1 MAMARTKFNASCR
14 SLIQE
19 CHLSFFHPMPCEMS
33 PDRAPQAM
41 RNFWLMPADPHGK
54 GVTDRL
60 GFSAIEL
67 SRIGNELAPAIPAC
81 TPVLFSS
88 REGPVGFSPVARVWA
103 APKTGNCR
111 RLTMTRPGASEA
123 QAIAWEEDEQQR
135 MVPATTGAVVTFA
148 ENFNFTTLGWS
159 HSASFHSTGH
169 NFNNRIS
176 ALFRVFNPR
185 SRRSARIIDATE
197 LDSRAVDAD
206 VGPVTASEDHD
217 NIPPECPVACFSPS
231 ACSCVIALDGSCT
244 PAPPQSWR
252 LPISLPQHE
261 VCGQDEDARSD
272 GPVESPVPRSDF
284 VSTPLSTTSA
294 SNIQLQQATAVTN
307 PTSGVPGSAA
317 VYSTKMCHTNAT
329 FVLPVHSEYVAAVE
343 TAHDSPSAESELTIT
358 VDFDLLADMP
368 ALSLNS
374 ASTASS
380 SDTESPEH
388 LGTQP
393 VTPRSPRKRPDMHLK
408 IVPRSM
414 LSTLSPTLLS
424 PTPLS
429 PGSFDPYPER
439 PDEECEG
446 WRASAFTGDLRI
458 RVQRCCEPRTP
469 GFDLKITRS

>member
-1 MAMARTKFNASCR
+1 MSSLDAST
-14 SLIQE
+14 S
-19 CHLSFFHPMPCEMS
+19 H
-33 PDRAPQAM
+33 
-41 RNFWLMPADPHGK
+41 
-54 GVTDRL
+54 
-60 GFSAIEL
+60 
-67 SRIGNELAPAIPAC
+67 
-81 TPVLFSS
+81 
-88 REGPVGFSPVARVWA
+88 A
-103 APKTGNCR
+103 A
-111 RLTMTRPGASEA
+111 
-123 QAIAWEEDEQQR
+123 Q
-135 MVPATTGAVVTFA
+135 
-148 ENFNFTTLGWS
+148 S
-159 HSASFHSTGH
+159 HSQKTSTSPLSDGH
-169 NFNNRIS
+169 TLPRSTQRDTNFNNRIS

-294 SNIQLQQATAVTN
+294 GEDDVTPSAPHDAPSERVPSPSRFPILALVEHSA
-307 PTSGVPGSAA
+307 PTSHRRDKSHQWCTWKCGCLLDQDVPHECYLRPPSPFWNT
-317 VYSTKMCHTNAT
+317 SPLLRPRMT
-329 FVLPVHSEYVAAVE
+329 L
-343 TAHDSPSAESELTIT
+343 PSAESELTIT

-446 WRASAFTGDLRI
+446 WPRISVYGRPAGFGYSDVAS
-458 RVQRCCEPRTP
+458 PRTP